1 MRETLT
7 TALDLIFGHEGGYV
21 NNPKDPGGAT
31 KYGITHRTL
40 AAHRGVASVTPAQ
53 VRALSKEEAIEIY
66 RRSYWVQ
73 SGGDLLPVGID
84 FMAFDY
90 GVNSGPA
97 QAVKS
102 LQRVVGVTAD
112 GIVGGQTVA
121 AVNTYKGDLVDA
133 YAAERLRFMRALK
146 TWPVFGR
153 GWQKRVSAVV
163 SQARHIIRGM
173 QPTTDAPIHS
183 AKNQPQRSVNYG
195 NTEKTRGMGIYWWSF
210 IRSWWHGFRHRS
222 HAVGACNHHGRSIR
236 HRCIFPHQAHAGS
249 SGMKISLQHITGAVI
264 GGAVS
269 GLFFYALGTHDGKQQ
284 AALKVAQAVTQAIQN
299 RAGINETID
308 NLDSVALCVELGGMR
323 DQCQQLRG
331 MAEDQP

>member
-7 TALDLIFGHEGGYV
+7 TALDLMFGHEGGYV

-40 AAHRGVASVTPAQ
+40 AAHRGVSSVTPTQ
-53 VRALSKEEAIEIY
+53 VKALTKEEAAKVY

-121 AVNTYKGDLVDA
+121 AVKAFKGDLIAA
-133 YAAERLRFMRALK
+133 YANERLRFMRSLK
-146 TWPVFGR
+146 TWPTFGR
-153 GWQKRVSAVV
+153 GWQKRVALVTG
-163 SQARHIIRGM
+163 QARAINRASL
-173 QPTTDAPIHS
+173 PTISNEPAP
-183 AKNQPQRSVNYG
+183 AKANPKDQSI
-195 NTEKTRGMGIYWWSF
+195 TETLKKPEAWAS
-210 IRSWWHGFRHRS
+210 
-222 HAVGACNHHGRSIR
+222 
-236 HRCIFPHQAHAGS
+236 
-249 SGMKISLQHITGAVI
+249 I
-264 GGAVS
+264 GGLLS
-269 GLFFYALGTHDGKQQ
+269 G
-284 AALKVAQAVTQAIQN
+284 
-299 RAGINETID
+299 
-308 NLDSVALCVELGGMR
+308 LGGMASGTGPMQWALAIIMVGAFVTGTYFLIKR
-323 DQCQQLRG
+323 MQDQ
-331 MAEDQP
+331 AA

>member
-7 TALDLIFGHEGGYV
+7 TALDLMFGHEGGYV

-40 AAHRGVASVTPAQ
+40 AAHRGVQSVTPAE
-53 VRALSKEEAIEIY
+53 VKTLTKEEAIVIY

-121 AVNTYKGDLVDA
+121 AVKAYKGDLIGA
-133 YAAERLRFMRALK
+133 YAAERLRFMRTLK

-153 GWQKRVSAVV
+153 GWRERVV
-163 SQARHIIRGM
+163 SVEAQARQLVKGKVTI
-173 QPTTDAPIHS
+173 TDAYTAS
-183 AKNQPQRSVNYG
+183 AKANPKDQSL
-195 NTEKTRGMGIYWWSF
+195 TETLKKPEAWAS
-210 IRSWWHGFRHRS
+210 
-222 HAVGACNHHGRSIR
+222 
-236 HRCIFPHQAHAGS
+236 
-249 SGMKISLQHITGAVI
+249 I
-264 GGAVS
+264 GGLLS
-269 GLFFYALGTHDGKQQ
+269 G
-284 AALKVAQAVTQAIQN
+284 
-299 RAGINETID
+299 
-308 NLDSVALCVELGGMR
+308 LGGMASGSGPIQWALAIIMVGAFATVAYFLIKR
-323 DQCQQLRG
+323 MQDQ
-331 MAEDQP
+331 AA

>member
-7 TALDLIFGHEGGYV
+7 TALDLMFGHEGGYV

-121 AVNTYKGDLVDA
+121 AVKAFKGDLIAA
-133 YAAERLRFMRALK
+133 YAAERLRFMKTLK
-146 TWPVFGR
+146 TWPTFGR
-153 GWQKRVSAVV
+153 GWQKRVISVEA
-163 SQARHIIRGM
+163 QARGLHQGVVLVD
-173 QPTTDAPIHS
+173 DAPS
-183 AKNQPQRSVNYG
+183 APAKANPKDQSLM
-195 NTEKTRGMGIYWWSF
+195 E
-210 IRSWWHGFRHRS
+210 
-222 HAVGACNHHGRSIR
+222 
-236 HRCIFPHQAHAGS
+236 IFKKPEAWAS
-249 SGMKISLQHITGAVI
+249 I
-264 GGAVS
+264 GGLLS
-269 GLFFYALGTHDGKQQ
+269 G
-284 AALKVAQAVTQAIQN
+284 
-299 RAGINETID
+299 
-308 NLDSVALCVELGGMR
+308 LGGMASGSGPMQWALAIIMIGAFATGVYFLIKR
-323 DQCQQLRG
+323 MQDQ
-331 MAEDQP
+331 AA

>member
-7 TALDLIFGHEGGYV
+7 TALDLMFGHEGGYV

-53 VRALSKEEAIEIY
+53 VKALSKEEATEIY

-121 AVNTYKGDLVDA
+121 AVKAFKGDLIAA
-133 YAAERLRFMRALK
+133 YAAERLRFMRTLK

-153 GWQKRVSAVV
+153 GWRERVV
-163 SQARHIIRGM
+163 SVEAQARQLVKGKVTI
-173 QPTTDAPIHS
+173 TDTYAAS
-183 AKNQPQRSVNYG
+183 AKANPKDQ
-195 NTEKTRGMGIYWWSF
+195 
-210 IRSWWHGFRHRS
+210 
-222 HAVGACNHHGRSIR
+222 
-236 HRCIFPHQAHAGS
+236 
-249 SGMKISLQHITGAVI
+249 SLMETFKKPEAWASI
-264 GGAVS
+264 GGLLS
-269 GLFFYALGTHDGKQQ
+269 GLGGIASGSGPIQWAL
-284 AALKVAQAVTQAIQN
+284 AIIMIGAFATGVYFLIKRMQ
-299 RAGINETID
+299 
-308 NLDSVALCVELGGMR
+308 
-323 DQCQQLRG
+323 DQTV
-331 MAEDQP
+331 

>member
-7 TALDLIFGHEGGYV
+7 TALDLMFGHEGGYV

-53 VRALSKEEAIEIY
+53 VKALSKAEATEIY

-121 AVNTYKGDLVDA
+121 AVKAYKGDLIAA
-133 YAAERLRFMRALK
+133 YAAERLRFMRTLK

-153 GWQKRVSAVV
+153 GWQKRVESVEA
-163 SQARHIIRGM
+163 QAHQVIRGVVVN
-173 QPTTDAPIHS
+173 TDAALAP
-183 AKNQPQRSVNYG
+183 AKANPKDQSI
-195 NTEKTRGMGIYWWSF
+195 TETLKKPEAWAS
-210 IRSWWHGFRHRS
+210 
-222 HAVGACNHHGRSIR
+222 
-236 HRCIFPHQAHAGS
+236 
-249 SGMKISLQHITGAVI
+249 I
-264 GGAVS
+264 GGLLS
-269 GLFFYALGTHDGKQQ
+269 G
-284 AALKVAQAVTQAIQN
+284 
-299 RAGINETID
+299 
-308 NLDSVALCVELGGMR
+308 LGGMASGTGPMQWALAIIMVGAFAAGAYFLIKR
-323 DQCQQLRG
+323 MQDQ
-331 MAEDQP
+331 AT

>member
-1 MRETLT
+1 M
-7 TALDLIFGHEGGYV
+7 FGHEGGYV

-53 VRALSKEEAIEIY
+53 VKALTKEEAAKIY

-121 AVNTYKGDLVDA
+121 SVKSYKGDLIAA
-133 YAAERLRFMRALK
+133 YAAERLRFMKTLK
-146 TWPVFGR
+146 TWPTFGR
-153 GWQKRVSAVV
+153 GWQKRVISVEAQ
-163 SQARHIIRGM
+163 SRQLIRGF
-173 QPTTDAPIHS
+173 QVNTDVNTSS
-183 AKNQPQRSVNYG
+183 AKANPKDQ
-195 NTEKTRGMGIYWWSF
+195 
-210 IRSWWHGFRHRS
+210 
-222 HAVGACNHHGRSIR
+222 
-236 HRCIFPHQAHAGS
+236 
-249 SGMKISLQHITGAVI
+249 SLMETFKKPEAWASI
-264 GGAVS
+264 GGLLS
-269 GLFFYALGTHDGKQQ
+269 G
-284 AALKVAQAVTQAIQN
+284 
-299 RAGINETID
+299 
-308 NLDSVALCVELGGMR
+308 LGGMASGSGPIQWALAIIMVGAFATGAYFLIKR
-323 DQCQQLRG
+323 LQDQ
-331 MAEDQP
+331 AA